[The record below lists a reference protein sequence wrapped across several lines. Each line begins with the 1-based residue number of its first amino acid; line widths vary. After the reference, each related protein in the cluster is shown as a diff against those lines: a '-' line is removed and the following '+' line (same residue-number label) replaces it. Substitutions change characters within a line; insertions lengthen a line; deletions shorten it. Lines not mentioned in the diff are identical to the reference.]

1 MMNAMFRGVDHVGI
15 GVSDMNRSLKF
26 YGDLLGFK
34 EVIFDYTGPLPGMER
49 VTGKSETKAR
59 VVMLKNQNKGPVGL
73 GMIKLVYLL
82 PPHEAEP
89 IPDSEIWGET
99 GIAEIALNTRN
110 SAAKFGELILKG
122 AKPLLTPSIPD
133 VFPPY
138 DNNVVA
144 VSYIADP
151 DGGKIELNAL
161 CTAWPGLGT
170 EPRMEGVNHVAFG
183 VSSIDDSLKF
193 YRELGFTELVVDFDG
208 YVDSMATWYPKPT
221 KLRII
226 ILANYHGAWIEVI
239 GHYPPSSN
247 VECNWGRLGPTEFAI
262 GVSNMEKAYD
272 ELQGKGVKFQSPP
285 QTIEV
290 SSGQWKYVYILEP
303 DNLCVSLIEA
313 RY

>member
-1 MMNAMFRGVDHVGI
+1 MFEGVNHVGI
-15 GVSDMNRSLKF
+15 GVSDMDRSLKF
-26 YGDLLGFK
+26 YGELLGFT
-34 EVIFDYTGPLPGMER
+34 EVIFDYTGSLPGMEG
-49 VTGKSETKAR
+49 VTGKPETKAR
-59 VVMLKNQNKGPVGL
+59 VVMLRNQNKGPVGL

-82 PPHEAEP
+82 PPDKAEP

-110 SAAKFGELILKG
+110 SAAKFGELVLKG

-151 DGGKIELNAL
+151 DGGKIELNAF
-161 CTAWPGLGT
+161 CVAWPGLGT
-170 EPRMEGVNHVAFG
+170 EPRIEGINHVAFG
-183 VSSIDDSLKF
+183 VSDMDNSLKF
-193 YRELGFTELVVDFDG
+193 YRELGFTELVVDFAG

-226 ILANYHGAWIEVI
+226 ILANYHGAWIEAI
-239 GHYPPSSN
+239 GHYPPSKDIKGS
-247 VECNWGRLGPTEFAI
+247 WGRLGPMEFAV
-262 GVSNMEKAYD
+262 GVSNIEKAYK
-272 ELQGKGVKFQSPP
+272 ELKKRGVKFLSTP
-285 QTIEV
+285 QTIDV
-290 SSGQWKYVYILEP
+290 PSGQWSYAYMVAP
-303 DNLCVSLIEA
+303 DNLCVSLTEA